1 MRERVHSRDDAQQ
14 ELKGEN
20 KVEEGGGGEE
30 EEEEE
35 GRRES
40 LWPTLNAVLF
50 QGQPHTHWNG
60 YTKTESKQ
68 ATYNVLFHWKVRIA
82 LQKMIF
88 F

>member
-1 MRERVHSRDDAQQ
+1 MRVHSRDDAQQ
-14 ELKGEN
+14 ELKGEK

-40 LWPTLNAVLF
+40 LWPTLNVVLF

-60 YTKTESKQ
+60 YTKTE
-68 ATYNVLFHWKVRIA
+68 
-82 LQKMIF
+82 
-88 F
+88 